1 MDINRK
7 SSNVKK
13 LVNPTKKFYKQLYQ
27 KIHELKGKKK
37 EFKWRFKISQIDIQS
52 VQKML
57 ELNKDK

>member
-13 LVNPTKKFYKQLYQ
+13 LVNPTKTFYKQLYQ

-37 EFKWRFKISQIDIQS
+37 N
-52 VQKML
+52 
-57 ELNKDK
+57 LNGDSKYLK

>member
-27 KIHELKGKKK
+27 KIHELKGKK
-37 EFKWRFKISQIDIQS
+37 EFKRRFKISQIDIQS

>member
-27 KIHELKGKKK
+27 KIHELKGKK

>member
-27 KIHELKGKKK
+27 KIHELKGKKRIQM
-37 EFKWRFKISQIDIQS
+37 EIKISQIDIQS

>member
-37 EFKWRFKISQIDIQS
+37 FKWRFKISQIDIQS